1 MNEWNG
7 EIQPVRER
15 DSGSGW
21 LKQAQIATILFDIDG
36 VLLSEESYF
45 DASALTVWELLTSPS
60 YLGLSVPGLP
70 AYRPD
75 PDARTIRAIRSAVFD
90 DDRVLDFMKQR
101 GINANWDM
109 VYLQF
114 AAQLAAA
121 WEAAGVGMPTRWTVD
136 GLRALGPALDG
147 GAVQFAAIPEWFH
160 GCADKADL
168 FARTAERLQGPD
180 AHALWDIGREAFQ
193 AWYLGDEHYEGPPSG
208 KRGFLQQEVPLVP
221 ADAISR
227 LLSTLRGAGFRLGI
241 ATGRPRLET
250 YVPLRQ
256 LGWL

>member
-1 MNEWNG
+1 MNG
-7 EIQPVRER
+7 EAKPVRER
-15 DSGSGW
+15 NGRTGW
-21 LKQAQIATILFDIDG
+21 LKQARVETILFDVDG
-36 VLLSEESYF
+36 VLLSEEGYF

-60 YLGLSVPGLP
+60 YLGMSVPGVP

-75 PDARTIRAIRSAVFD
+75 PDKGTVRQIRSAVFD

-114 AAQLAAA
+114 AAQLSALRQAAGEPELPAA
-121 WEAAGVGMPTRWTVD
+121 WTVE
-136 GLRALGPALDG
+136 GLRALGPQLDG
-147 GAVQFAAIPEWFH
+147 AAVRFAAFPEWFA
-160 GCADKADL
+160 GCADKADM
-168 FARTAERLQGPD
+168 FARAAERLQGPD
-180 AHALWDIGREAFQ
+180 VHGLWEVGREAFQ
-193 AWYLGDEHYEGPPSG
+193 AWYLGDEHYAGPPSG
-208 KRGFLQQEVPLVP
+208 KLGFLQQEEPLAPVET
-221 ADAISR
+221 IR
-227 LLSTLRGAGFRLGI
+227 NLLSALRAAGFRLGI